1 MANQVFLEAGLIQSK
16 VGGRV
21 ERDWVGGR
29 ETQEGRDMGTY
40 VYV

>member
-1 MANQVFLEAGLIQSK
+1 MANQVFSEAELIQSK

-29 ETQEGRDMGTY
+29 QGLL
-40 VYV
+40 